1 MVPHN
6 EDFPDLPP
14 VRAQDKAW
22 LELITPVT
30 YISGVAVVTA
40 QSQLAKEVVER
51 KFSDAIAKILASYL
65 KQPVTL
71 AISVSSTPHEEST
84 APSPSS
90 STSASQSGPTTPST
104 HDESNSVSSNSAST
118 APEDRAY
125 KDFATLLPPPPP
137 RPRFS
142 PDSTHHD
149 QPEASEERHSDTRG
163 ETASSSNYDDK
174 NSFTSSNDIALYRD
188 DSDRRDQLR
197 RTTTLDSDHHAW
209 RSSVI
214 NAEEDQTITQ
224 RGYTPPHEVDTS
236 LNSDNSSTHLN
247 PNYTFDTFV
256 TGSSNRY
263 AHAVARAVAEYP
275 AEDYNPL
282 FIWGNSGLGK
292 THLMHA
298 IGHYAKQLN
307 PVLRIRYVSSEEF
320 TNDWINSIRDKKG
333 EQFKR
338 RYRQL
343 DILIVDD
350 IQFLAGKEGTQEEF
364 FHTFNALHQAN
375 KQIVLSSDRP
385 PRDLTTLES
394 RLRTRFQAGMIT
406 DIQAPDPET
415 CIAILE
421 LKARRDG
428 CDVPREVLDFIVQQ
442 DVPSVRELEGMLTR
456 VAAIASLDGAEISLD
471 LAKTALNSLV
481 PSGHIEIT
489 ASTIMTVTAEYF
501 DVSIDDLTGPKKV
514 RPVVIARQIAMYLC
528 RELTDMSLPKIG
540 EAFGGRDHTT
550 AMYAERKI
558 RKQMNEDRKTY
569 NDIEQLTNQ
578 IKTRS
583 R

>member
-1 MVPHN
+1 M
-6 EDFPDLPP
+6 
-14 VRAQDKAW
+14 
-22 LELITPVT
+22 
-30 YISGVAVVTA
+30 
-40 QSQLAKEVVER
+40 
-51 KFSDAIAKILASYL
+51 
-65 KQPVTL
+65 
-71 AISVSSTPHEEST
+71 
-84 APSPSS
+84 
-90 STSASQSGPTTPST
+90 
-104 HDESNSVSSNSAST
+104 
-118 APEDRAY
+118 
-125 KDFATLLPPPPP
+125 
-137 RPRFS
+137 
-142 PDSTHHD
+142 
-149 QPEASEERHSDTRG
+149 
-163 ETASSSNYDDK
+163 
-174 NSFTSSNDIALYRD
+174 
-188 DSDRRDQLR
+188 
-197 RTTTLDSDHHAW
+197 
-209 RSSVI
+209 
-214 NAEEDQTITQ
+214 
-224 RGYTPPHEVDTS
+224 
-236 LNSDNSSTHLN
+236 
-247 PNYTFDTFV
+247 
-256 TGSSNRY
+256 
-263 AHAVARAVAEYP
+263 
-275 AEDYNPL
+275 
-282 FIWGNSGLGK
+282 
-292 THLMHA
+292 
-298 IGHYAKQLN
+298 
-307 PVLRIRYVSSEEF
+307 
-320 TNDWINSIRDKKG
+320 
-333 EQFKR
+333 
-338 RYRQL
+338 
-343 DILIVDD
+343 
-350 IQFLAGKEGTQEEF
+350 AGKEGTQEEF

-456 VAAIASLDGAEISLD
+456 VAAIASLDGAEISLE